1 MIYFFCTN
9 ELEKIN
15 FNGGKWIAEGNSHV
29 GFKLQIGRFLPP
41 LIENLSF
48 LSFILVIQIYF
59 FFLSPFFHIQM
70 SCRHS
75 SEALA
80 YYLRCLA
87 SKTALSMSSLHM
99 YGEIIHALRKNV
111 RADGWADSLENWVSS
126 SRKVNKHL
134 MYVVY
139 MCLWIKIFFF
149 LKKIDFF
156 GRRKTEYVTVHGCGP
171 CLLWMRKKSTVY
183 LLYSH
188 HIFIYSIITFSF
200 VINMFLR

>member
-1 MIYFFCTN
+1 MSWLDDIKVKYFWFIFFCTN
-9 ELEKIN
+9 ELEKFN

-99 YGEIIHALRKNV
+99 YGEIIHVLRKNV

-149 LKKIDFF
+149 SQENWFF
-156 GRRKTEYVTVHGCGP
+156 WKEENRVCDCAWVWTMLAVDEKE
-171 CLLWMRKKSTVY
+171 
-183 LLYSH
+183 
-188 HIFIYSIITFSF
+188 IYCILT
-200 VINMFLR
+200 L